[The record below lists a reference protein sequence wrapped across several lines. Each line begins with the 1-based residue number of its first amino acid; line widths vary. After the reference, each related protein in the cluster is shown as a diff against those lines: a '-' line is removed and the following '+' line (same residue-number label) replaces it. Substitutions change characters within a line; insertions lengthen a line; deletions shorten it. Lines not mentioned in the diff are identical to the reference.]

1 MDPVFYVGIDSLWDE
16 LRLLPAGGLW
26 WVNTDR
32 YEDAVKLANRTVAS
46 QNEST
51 KLAVI
56 TMGALAHQQI
66 KLEGD
71 HGPQKLFLFSLPDDP
86 NALDGLTEDLLC
98 SLDPR
103 HYLVIIL
110 CGENSLYN
118 ISAAHLSHWV
128 KRTNAWA
135 KYHQCTLLLLSPCLD
150 PDPHISALAN
160 QYAALSGLTTLRYQ
174 GDTWL
179 YDVAFWFNQKG
190 VSARQQLRLIEAG
203 LRWTLPPQQEIAPQS
218 RNDERRVL
226 SHLSVLE
233 GAPPLS
239 ENWSLFDSN
248 DALFAEARQAQA
260 ATVIFALTSNSQVE
274 SVARQIHALR
284 RQRGSAMKIIVR
296 ESQGSV
302 RATDERL
309 LLGCGA
315 NIVIPW
321 NAPLSR
327 CLTLIESVQGQTFSR
342 QIPQEIAILLESMQP
357 LKLRGY
363 QPWETFCDSVG
374 ALMNNTLLPKDGKG
388 ILVALRPVP
397 GIRVEQALTLCRPP
411 RAGDI
416 VTLGENR
423 LVLFLSFC
431 RIPDLDTA
439 LKHIFPLPVADI
451 FSNRMV
457 WYEDAQIAA
466 EIVQMRAM
474 QPEKWRKPLKMTAD
488 AAPVANLRHDGK
500 AWRHVP
506 TPITLLSEP
515 EPEGEPR
522 L

>member
-1 MDPVFYVGIDSLWDE
+1 MDPVFYLGINSLWDE

-26 WVNTDR
+26 WVNIDR
-32 YEDAVKLANRTVAS
+32 YEDAIKLVNRTVAA
-46 QNEST
+46 QNERA
-51 KLAVI
+51 KVAVI
-56 TMGALAHQQI
+56 TTGEMQHQHI

-71 HGPQKLFLFSLPDDP
+71 HGPKRLFLFALPHDSK
-86 NALDGLTEDLLC
+86 AFDGLTQDLLC
-98 SLDPR
+98 SLHP
-103 HYLVIIL
+103 HHCMVIIL
-110 CGENSLYN
+110 CDENSLHN
-118 ISAAHLSHWV
+118 ISAAHLRRWV
-128 KRTNAWA
+128 KAANAWA
-135 KYHQCTLLLLSPCLD
+135 KYHHCTLLLLNSSAD
-150 PDPHISALAN
+150 PDRYISALAN
-160 QYAALSGLTTLRYQ
+160 QYALLSGLTTLRYE

-190 VSARQQLRLIEAG
+190 VSARQQLRLVETG
-203 LRWTLPPQQEIAPQS
+203 QHWTLPPQQEIAPQS

-248 DALFAEARQAQA
+248 DALFTEARQAQA

-342 QIPQEIAILLESMQP
+342 QVPQDIAILLDSMQP

-363 QPWETFCDSVG
+363 QPWETFCDSVA

-474 QPEKWRKPLKMTAD
+474 QPEKWSKPLKMTAD
-488 AAPVANLRHDGK
+488 AAPAVSLHHDDN
-500 AWRHVP
+500 ARRRVP
-506 TPITLLSEP
+506 TPIILLS

>member
-1 MDPVFYVGIDSLWDE
+1 MDPVFYLGINALWDE

-26 WVNTDR
+26 WVNIDR
-32 YEDAVKLANRTVAS
+32 YEDAIKLVNRTVAS
-46 QNEST
+46 QNESA
-51 KLAVI
+51 KVAVI
-56 TMGALAHQQI
+56 TTGEMKHQHI

-71 HGPQKLFLFSLPDDP
+71 HGPKRLFLFSLPHDSK
-86 NALDGLTEDLLC
+86 AFDGLTQDLLC
-98 SLDPR
+98 SLNP
-103 HYLVIIL
+103 HHCMIIIL
-110 CGENSLYN
+110 CNENGLQN
-118 ISAAHLSHWV
+118 ISATHLRRWV
-128 KRTNAWA
+128 KDANAWA
-135 KYHQCTLLLLSPCLD
+135 KYHHCTLLLLNPSLD
-150 PDPHISALAN
+150 PDPFISALAN
-160 QYAALSGLTTLRYQ
+160 QYTLLSGLTTLRYE

-203 LRWTLPPQQEIAPQS
+203 QRWTLPPQQEIAPQS

-248 DALFAEARQAQA
+248 DALFTEARQTQA
-260 ATVIFALTSNSQVE
+260 ATVIFALSSNSQVE

-342 QIPQEIAILLESMQP
+342 QVPQEIAILLESMQP

-388 ILVALRPVP
+388 VLVALRPVP
-397 GIRVEQALTLCRPP
+397 GIRIEQALTLCRPP

-474 QPEKWRKPLKMTAD
+474 QPEKWSKPLKMTAD
-488 AAPVANLRHDGK
+488 AAPVASQRHDDN
-500 AWRHVP
+500 ARRRVP
-506 TPITLLSEP
+506 TLITLLSEP
-515 EPEGEPR
+515 EGEPR
-522 L
+522 K